1 MYKINC
7 SGDDIM
13 KLAIRTAVANAQ
25 RDPFQPFAES
35 LYFGSRK
42 NRTEGFLGI
51 KSDSEF
57 GFDED
62 WKRHKANCS
71 QKRRPSISE
80 FYRNAP
86 FKVEIIILIQ

>member
-1 MYKINC
+1 MYKINWR
-7 SGDDIM
+7 GDDIM
-13 KLAIRTAVANAQ
+13 KLAIRTASANAQ

-35 LYFGSRK
+35 FYFGSRE
-42 NRTEGFLGI
+42 NRTEGSLCI

-62 WKRHKANCS
+62 WKRGKVNCS
-71 QKRRPSISE
+71 QERRPSISE

-86 FKVEIIILIQ
+86 FKVEIIISIH